1 LLSPSIHSCIR
12 TSCLRMLS
20 FTAYIHAAGS
30 LYPALSL
37 SGSSLPL
44 SPLSLPLSLSLALH
58 THAFIHSY
66 IHSYTSILS
75 CILTFTCKNVTSCTH
90 TFKHGNLHTFFIC
103 AHSPFCFKLQKNSF
117 FAETNKRS
125 CMHTT
130 TYIHAFKHS
139 HSATHILVSPV
150 LLYIYFWLKNNCL
163 KKK

>member
-1 LLSPSIHSCIR
+1 MYVCMYVCVCVCIYVNMYIGIYMCTYMYIYIHISKKRLLSPSIHSCIR
-12 TSCLRMLS
+12 TSCLCMLS

-117 FAETNKRS
+117 FAETNKR
-125 CMHTT
+125 
-130 TYIHAFKHS
+130 
-139 HSATHILVSPV
+139 
-150 LLYIYFWLKNNCL
+150 
-163 KKK
+163 